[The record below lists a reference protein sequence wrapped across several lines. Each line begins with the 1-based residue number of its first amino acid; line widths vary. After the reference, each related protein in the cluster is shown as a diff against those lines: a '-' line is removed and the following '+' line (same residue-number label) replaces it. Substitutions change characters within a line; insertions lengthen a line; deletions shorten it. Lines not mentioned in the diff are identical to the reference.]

1 MKSEHSA
8 APISG
13 HALAPAP
20 TRPVTAADRRP
31 TLGVIISAY
40 QAAATIGEAV
50 ESVLAQTHP
59 ADEIV
64 ICDDGSTDE
73 LEGALAQYGDRVVLI
88 RKENGGSPSAL
99 NVAARA
105 ARSEFVV
112 LLDADDA
119 FAPTRLEAIADLAV
133 ARPDLDLIATD
144 AVMELNGK
152 PVSTYRERHG
162 FDVHNQRAAILRS
175 CFFGWPAI
183 RRIRLLAIGGF
194 DEALQVNYDWDC
206 EIRLILSG
214 SAVGLI
220 DRPLYTYRMG
230 HTSLSSDPARNCREN
245 IVMLKKLLD
254 GGLLAPQEQRIAIE
268 VIEQNDRGAAAL
280 KAMQAVVTGQ
290 PEARRLMRSVATG
303 TGFSLSMRA
312 KAALAALAPGVARR
326 YLARGD
332 STLAIGSVDPTD
344 R

>member
-1 MKSEHSA
+1 MKPEQA
-8 APISG
+8 GAPISR
-13 HALAPAP
+13 HVLAPAP
-20 TRPVTAADRRP
+20 TVPVTAAGRRP
-31 TLGVIISAY
+31 TLGVIIPAY
-40 QAAATIGEAV
+40 QGAAIIGKAI
-50 ESVLAQTHP
+50 ESVLAQTLP

-73 LEGALAQYGDRVVLI
+73 LEAALAPYGDRLVLT

-105 ARSEFVV
+105 ARSEFV
-112 LLDADDA
+112 LQLDQDDA

-133 ARPDLDLIATD
+133 ARPDLDVIATD

-152 PVSTYRERHG
+152 PVASYGERHD
-162 FDVHNQRAAILRS
+162 FDVSNQRAAILRS

-183 RRIRLLAIGGF
+183 RRTRLLAVGGF
-194 DEALQVNYDWDC
+194 DESLQVTFDWDC
-206 EIRLILSG
+206 WIRLILSG

-220 DRPLYTYRMG
+220 DRPLYIWRFG

-254 GGLLAPQEQRIAIE
+254 GGLLAQQERRIAIE
-268 VIEQNDRGAAAL
+268 VIEENDRGAAAL
-280 KAMQAVVTGQ
+280 EAMQAVVTGQ
-290 PEARRLMRSVATG
+290 PEARRLMRSIATG
-303 TGFSLSMRA
+303 TGYSLSMRA
-312 KAALAALAPGVARR
+312 KAALGALAPGVARR

-332 STLAIGSVDPTD
+332 SMVAIGSSGPAE